1 MKNMTLR
8 GIDPAL
14 AEKLAQTARQSGKS
28 MNLLVLEAVRRQLGL
43 AGEKP
48 RKAEHHDLDHL
59 FGRWSEDEFNRVQ
72 GRIEAERRIDP
83 ELWS

>member
-1 MKNMTLR
+1 MKSMTLR
-8 GIDPAL
+8 GIDPVL

-28 MNLLVLEAVRRQLGL
+28 MNLLVLEAVRHQLGL
-43 AGEKP
+43 TEEKP

-59 FGRWSEDEFNRVQ
+59 FGRWSEDEFKQIQ
-72 GRIEAERRIDP
+72 GKIDTERRIDP